1 MANEKKSRKEERK
14 VAFMWIGWKDMRIAA
29 VCGMLLGVPILL
41 PAFEL
46 SKTDAQFMKKAAEA
60 SMTEAH
66 LGQMAEAQSS
76 QQSVKDFGQTLSKD
90 HTSAYESLTEL
101 ANKIGET
108 IPKAIGPDR
117 TIERLMHLK
126 GTAFDRAFS
135 RDEVQSHKGAIALF
149 RNEAEH
155 GENADVKAWAKAMLP
170 TLEGHLQTAESISRV
185 DMAHR

>member
-1 MANEKKSRKEERK
+1 M
-14 VAFMWIGWKDMRIAA
+14 
-29 VCGMLLGVPILL
+29 LL

-60 SMTEAH
+60 NMTEAH
-66 LGQMAEAQSS
+66 LGQMAEARSS
-76 QQSVKDFGQTLSKD
+76 HQSVKDFGQTLSKD
-90 HTSAYESLTEL
+90 HTSAYESLTGL

-170 TLEGHLQTAESISRV
+170 TLEGHLQTAENISRV
-185 DMAHR
+185 EMAHR

>member
-1 MANEKKSRKEERK
+1 MA
-14 VAFMWIGWKDMRIAA
+14 IGWKDTRITIVCA
-29 VCGMLLGVPILL
+29 VFLGVPIFL

-60 SMTEAH
+60 NMTEAH

-90 HTSAYESLTEL
+90 HTSAYESLTAL
-101 ANKIGET
+101 TNKIGET

-135 RDEVQSHKGAIALF
+135 QDEVQSHKGAIALF
-149 RNEAEH
+149 RNESEH
-155 GENADVKAWAKAMLP
+155 GENADVKAWAKTMLP
-170 TLEGHLQTAESISRV
+170 TLEGHLQTAENISKLE
-185 DMAHR
+185 MAHR